1 MNKSRSRYPLFDR
14 SRLELR
20 RLVERGHAMTVEH
33 LLPPASQRSLFE
45 HFEFDD
51 LARVIAVARQADR
64 PVVVMMGGLPI
75 KLGKSWFLVDLIK
88 RGVITHV
95 ATNGAA
101 VIHDFELAIAGG
113 TSENVASEV
122 KCDVA
127 TLPSDRGSVKQILI
141 QPSIRAFSST

>member
-1 MNKSRSRYPLFDR
+1 MNKSMRRSLLFDR

-20 RLVERGHAMTVEH
+20 HLAERGHDMTSEQ
-33 LLPPASQRSLFE
+33 LLRLARPKSSFQRP
-45 HFEFDD
+45 EFDELLQAI
-51 LARVIAVARQADR
+51 LAARQADR
-64 PVVVMMGGLPI
+64 LVVVMMGGLPI